1 MKKILLGMSGG
12 VDSTV
17 AAILLKNDG
26 WQVIGATLDL
36 LPESDN
42 TTIENAKES
51 AKELGIEHHV
61 LDFKE
66 EFKKNVID
74 DFVCKYTCGKTP
86 SPCIECNRHIKF
98 GAFLKYAEEMGIEY
112 IATGHYAKTEYDK
125 TLKRYLLK
133 KADCIEKDQSYMLY
147 TLSQHQLSRAVFPLQ
162 NLTKDEVRK
171 IAKENNLSA
180 SSRGDSQ
187 EICFVPDD
195 DHIKFLSDNM
205 EKELP
210 QGNFVDESGNILG
223 THQGIHRYTVGQR
236 KGLGIAF
243 GKPMFVTK
251 IDAENNQVILGESG
265 SEYSS
270 FLIAGSVNFIPFEKL
285 TEPIFAQCKVR
296 YGNKYYGGTISPYGE
311 DKIRIDFETPARAVT
326 PGQSVVFYDG
336 DIVIGGGIIL

>member
-36 LPESDN
+36 LPESDGE
-42 TTIENAKES
+42 IIKNAKEC

-66 EFKKNVID
+66 EFKKNVIE
-74 DFVCKYTCGKTP
+74 DFICKYTCGKTP

-98 GAFLKYAEEMGIEY
+98 GAFLKYAEDMGIEY
-112 IATGHYAKTEYDK
+112 IATGHYAKVEYHEESG
-125 TLKRYLLK
+125 RYLLK

-147 TLSQHQLSRAVFPLQ
+147 TLNQHQLSKCVFPLQ
-162 NLTKDEVRK
+162 NLTKDEVRQ

-180 SSRGDSQ
+180 GSRGDSQ
-187 EICFVPDD
+187 EICFVPHD

-210 QGNFVDESGNILG
+210 LGDFVDTEGNVLG
-223 THQGIHRYTVGQR
+223 KHQGIHRYTVGQR

-251 IDAENNQVILGESG
+251 IDAEKNQVILGEAG
-265 SEYSS
+265 SEYSDS
-270 FLIAGSVNFIPFEKL
+270 LIAEKVNFIPFEKL
-285 TEPIFAQCKVR
+285 DKPIFAQCKVR
-296 YGNKYYGGTISPYGE
+296 YGNKYYGGTISPLDD